1 MEMIEAS
8 DLRKS
13 YKRVRGLDGFSL
25 RVETGEIVGL
35 VGPNGAG
42 KTSLIK
48 ILATLLP
55 LDAGT
60 ARIGNWNVK
69 TNPAQVRAAMGYL
82 PDVAGIYQ
90 DLRIIEF
97 LEFFAD
103 AYHLQPGKREE
114 AIEQALLTS
123 GLSDRREEYVEHL
136 SLGWKQRLQLAK
148 TLIHGP
154 KVLLLDEPASGLD
167 PLARMAFR
175 EQLKKLR
182 AEGITIL
189 VSSHI
194 LADLEDV
201 CSRVIFISEGKNV
214 AEPQGIATAQAARKP
229 GAIHCA
235 IEFQENEKAGDL
247 ARSLAGINVLEATKT
262 LLRAEVEGGEQG
274 AAKLLRELLEAGVIV
289 LHFDTKLN
297 DLEERYVRT
306 FRGTGGGPTQ

>member
-1 MEMIEAS
+1 MIEVS

-55 LDAGT
+55 SDSGT
-60 ARIGNWNVK
+60 ARIGDWDVR
-69 TNPAQVRAAMGYL
+69 TNPAEVRATIGYL

-103 AYHLQPGKREE
+103 AYHLRPGKREE
-114 AIEQALLTS
+114 AIEQALRVS
-123 GLSDRREEYVEHL
+123 GLSERREEYVEHL

-182 AEGITIL
+182 ADGITIL

-201 CSRVIFISEGKNV
+201 CSQVVFISEGKNV
-214 AEPQGIATAQAARKP
+214 ADPQGVVISEAPKMGTIR
-229 GAIHCA
+229 CV
-235 IEFQENEKAGDL
+235 IEFQENSKAGEL
-247 ARSLAGINVLEATKT
+247 ARSLAGVNVLEATTT
-262 LLRAEVEGGEQG
+262 LLRAEVEGGERG
-274 AAKLLRELLEAGVIV
+274 AAQLLRELLEAGAVV
-289 LHFDTKLN
+289 SHFDTKLN

-306 FRGTGGGPTQ
+306 FQGVGGKATQ

>member
-1 MEMIEAS
+1 MIEVS

-25 RVETGEIVGL
+25 SVEKGEIVGL

-48 ILATLLP
+48 ILATLL
-55 LDAGT
+55 LSDSGT
-60 ARIGNWNVK
+60 ARIGDWDVRENSVK
-69 TNPAQVRAAMGYL
+69 VRAAIGYL

-97 LEFFAD
+97 LQFFAD
-103 AYHLQPGKREE
+103 AYHLKPGQREE
-114 AIEQALLTS
+114 AIENALQAS
-123 GLSDRREEYVEHL
+123 SLSERREEYVEHL

-148 TLIHGP
+148 TLLHGP
-154 KVLLLDEPASGLD
+154 QVLLLDEPASGLD

-201 CSRVIFISEGKNV
+201 CTRVVFISDGKNV
-214 AEPQGIATAQAARKP
+214 AEAHADSSVQATSKP
-229 GAIHCA
+229 GTIRCV
-235 IEFQENEKAGDL
+235 IEFHENAAAGELAKSLPGVNILESSTKQLKAEIDGGEHG
-247 ARSLAGINVLEATKT
+247 AAQ
-262 LLRAEVEGGEQG
+262 LLR
-274 AAKLLRELLEAGVIV
+274 KLLEAGVV
-289 LHFDTKLN
+289 VSYFDTKLN

-306 FRGTGGGPTQ
+306 FRDGGGRPTS

>member
-1 MEMIEAS
+1 MIEVS

-25 RVETGEIVGL
+25 RVKTGEIVGL

-55 LDAGT
+55 SDSGT
-60 ARIGNWNVK
+60 ARIGDWDVR
-69 TNPAQVRAAMGYL
+69 TNPAQVRATIGYL

-103 AYHLQPGKREE
+103 AYHLRPGKREE
-114 AIEQALLTS
+114 AIEQGLQVS
-123 GLSDRREEYVEHL
+123 GLSERREEYVEHL

-182 AEGITIL
+182 ADGITIL

-201 CSRVIFISEGKNV
+201 CSQVVFISEGKNV
-214 AEPQGIATAQAARKP
+214 ADPQGVMTSEAAPKTGTIR
-229 GAIHCA
+229 CV
-235 IEFQENEKAGDL
+235 IEFQENLKAGEL
-247 ARSLAGINVLEATKT
+247 AKSLSGVNVLEATTT
-262 LLRAEVEGGEQG
+262 LLRAEVEGGERG
-274 AAKLLRELLEAGVIV
+274 AAQLLRELLEAGTVV
-289 LHFDTKLN
+289 SHFDTKLN

-306 FRGTGGGPTQ
+306 FRGAEGKATQ